1 MLISDGFEEI
11 EALGTV
17 DILRRCEAEVSLV
30 SVTGNDVIS
39 SSRNLKI
46 IADGKIEDTDA
57 NPALWDAVI
66 LPGGQ
71 PNADNLRDN
80 DKVIEIVKD
89 FYNAGKLT
97 CAICAAP
104 IAFEKA
110 GILDGKKA
118 TCYPGCFVNEKAS
131 GYTGNAVEKDG
142 NVITA
147 NGPASACS
155 FAFEIAKALGLKEKA
170 EAVREGMLFTSGGIY
185 EN

>member
-1 MLISDGFEEI
+1 MLIADGFEEI

-17 DILRRCEAEVSLV
+17 DILRRCGVEVNIV
-30 SVTGNDVIS
+30 SVTGRDVIT
-39 SSRNLKI
+39 SSRNIKV
-46 IADGKIEDTDA
+46 IADGTTESVDLSSE
-57 NPALWDAVI
+57 NWDAVI

-80 DKVIEIVKD
+80 EKVIETVKA
-89 FYNAGKLT
+89 FYSAGKLA

-110 GILDGKKA
+110 GILAGKKS
-118 TCYPGCFVNEKAS
+118 TCYPGCFENQELC

-147 NGPASACS
+147 NGPASACD
-155 FAFEIAKALGLKEKA
+155 FAFEIARAMGLSNKAD
-170 EAVREGMLFTSGGIY
+170 AVRKGMLF
-185 EN
+185 

>member
-17 DILRRCEAEVSLV
+17 DILRRCGVKVEIV
-30 SVTGNDVIS
+30 SVTGNDVIV
-39 SSRNLKI
+39 SSRNLKVV
-46 IADGKIEDTDA
+46 ADGRIEDTDV
-57 NPALWDAVI
+57 NPSLWDAVI

-80 DKVIEIVKD
+80 DKVIQIVKD
-89 FYNAGKLT
+89 FYKSGKLT

-110 GILDGKKA
+110 GILDGKKS
-118 TCYPGCFVNEKAS
+118 TCYPGCFVNEEAS

-147 NGPASACS
+147 NGPASACD
-155 FAFEIAKALGLKEKA
+155 FAFEIARTLGLGEIVA
-170 EAVREGMLFTSGGIY
+170 NVREGMLF
-185 EN
+185 